1 MRLRL
6 FHQVFLLITVTAL
19 AAETAAAG
27 AVAFNLRHGF
37 NDYLDARDAHDLATA
52 VAALETRLAAAGGAR
67 ALADGAISWPRVLD
81 EIAVAPGGLPPYP
94 SPGAPPGAPRGRPAG
109 GPPPPGDPGVPGPPR
124 RPPPDQIGAR
134 ITLYDTSGR
143 RVAGPPAPPDR
154 DVARRA
160 QSLPITLDG
169 ETVGYA
175 RTLPRLGAPPGVDGR
190 FLNGQY
196 ENLAITALLLLV
208 AGTLPTWWIARL
220 ASRSLDSIQAATQS
234 IAAGDFTVH
243 VPERGPREVSETVR
257 NLNMMARAL
266 QRLDQAR
273 RRWLAEV
280 SHELR
285 TPLAAIRGELDAL
298 EDGVR
303 PLSLAAVRSVNE
315 EAARLSSLVQD
326 LHFLAMSDLSGPPC
340 QFQAADARALCAGA
354 VTRFAGPA
362 AKAGLDL
369 QWTGA
374 EDGPLAV
381 VWDPGRIEQMLANLL
396 ANSLTYTDAPGRVR
410 LSLTPDPT
418 GGPGAVEIRLDDS
431 APPVS
436 PEHLP
441 HLFEPL
447 YRVDAA
453 RSRMDGGSGMGL
465 AICEAIVR
473 AHRGRM
479 DAEASE
485 LGGLR
490 VRISLPRD
498 AGAP

>member
-19 AAETAAAG
+19 VAEAAAAG

-37 NDYLDARDAHDLATA
+37 NDYLDARDANDLATE
-52 VAALETRLAAAGGAR
+52 VSALETRLAAAGGAK
-67 ALADGAISWPRVLD
+67 ALADGAISWPRLLA
-81 EIAVAPGGLPPYP
+81 EVAGTPGVPPPYP
-94 SPGAPPGAPRGRPAG
+94 PPGAPPGLATGAPPPPPDDRGVPRPPGSAPPDQVAARMTLYDAAG
-109 GPPPPGDPGVPGPPR
+109 RRVAGPPPPGDP
-124 RPPPDQIGAR
+124 
-134 ITLYDTSGR
+134 
-143 RVAGPPAPPDR
+143 

-160 QSLPITLDG
+160 RSVPIILGG

-175 RTLPRLGAPPGVDGR
+175 RTLPRQGAPPGVDSR
-190 FLNGQY
+190 FLNSQY
-196 ENLAITALLLLV
+196 ESLAITALLLLIL
-208 AGTLPTWWIARL
+208 GTLPTWWIARL
-220 ASRSLDSIQAATQS
+220 ASRSLDSIQGATRS
-234 IAAGDFTVH
+234 IAAGDFTVT
-243 VPERGPREVSETVR
+243 VPESGPREVAETVR
-257 NLNMMARAL
+257 NINLMARAL
-266 QRLDQAR
+266 QRLDAAR

-303 PLSLAAVRSVNE
+303 PLSLAAVKSVNE
-315 EAARLSSLVQD
+315 EAVRLSGPVGD

-340 QFQAADARALCAGA
+340 QFQAADARALCEGA
-354 VTRFAGPA
+354 VTRFAAPA

-369 QWTGA
+369 QWTGGD
-374 EDGPLAV
+374 DGPLAV

-396 ANSLTYTDAPGRVR
+396 TNSLNYTDAPGIVR
-410 LSLTPDPT
+410 LSLS
-418 GGPGAVEIRLDDS
+418 GAPGALAADVLEICLDDS

-436 PEHLP
+436 QDHLP

-453 RSRMDGGSGMGL
+453 RSRLDGGSGMGL

-473 AHRGRM
+473 AHGGRIE
-479 DAEASE
+479 AEASD

-490 VRISLPRD
+490 IRISLPRD